1 MDQFY
6 DQPIAREVST
16 YIQSTWS
23 EYRNT
28 ASVLWDYHSCGAK
41 KYKVCPEDNNF
52 IYNMDTAMGV
62 CSMTSRLGTAG
73 SSMATAAVVTIA
85 KCVRLFRSLLCC
97 LVRPIVR

>member
-16 YIQSTWS
+16 YIQSTWP

-28 ASVLWDYHSCGAK
+28 ASVLWNYHSCGAK

-52 IYNMDTAMGV
+52 IYNMDTA
-62 CSMTSRLGTAG
+62 MTSRLGTAG